1 MCFAPELRNGA
12 DLRRMEQPLCPISGQ
27 RQRGNWRES
36 DCARFASARGQRTW
50 ILQCNLSSPE
60 GGKKGKKY
68 PDSGCHHPDR
78 FPSGRDREE
87 GDTGRAY
94 RKEVGEAASEPE
106 TSSNSSSNEWQEAFL
121 F

>member
-1 MCFAPELRNGA
+1 M
-12 DLRRMEQPLCPISGQ
+12 
-27 RQRGNWRES
+27 
-36 DCARFASARGQRTW
+36 T
-50 ILQCNLSSPE
+50 
-60 GGKKGKKY
+60 GKRAKNIRIR
-68 PDSGCHHPDR
+68 DAITRIVFHP
-78 FPSGRDREE
+78 GHNHEE